1 MKWINEPIK
10 STGYSESMLALTPE
24 EVGII
29 SEELR
34 PVLKNLK
41 KKFDRLED
49 IRQSGEAT
57 EKQLDKWTA
66 LQDKISKIQWFLEE
80 GSIKKTPLMLGE
92 KCLSVFCL
100 IAPCLL

>member
-10 STGYSESMLALTPE
+10 DTGYSETMLALTPG

-34 PVLKNLK
+34 PVLKSLK

-57 EKQLDKWTA
+57 EKQLDKWTI
-66 LQDKISKIQWFLEE
+66 LH
-80 GSIKKTPLMLGE
+80 E
-92 KCLSVFCL
+92 KLST
-100 IAPCLL
+100 IEQIIDIGW